1 MKNVAARRLSEQ
13 EASRAWFRSQVLGRS
28 RALLCRRPGSHNA
41 ADRELERRLG
51 AAWMALGA
59 GEEFAGKEAL
69 R

>member
-1 MKNVAARRLSEQ
+1 L
-13 EASRAWFRSQVLGRS
+13 VLQPGVGHS

-59 GEEFAGKEAL
+59 GEKFAGKEAL